1 MSELDVPVAGFATD
15 LRTLTIKGPA
25 PALSITPESSASH
38 LRRLETERSGR
49 VSRAS
54 IDLVQRRRLWWLA
67 SVIVVVLGATLLCL
81 QVLGGG
87 LIVQGLF
94 LGGTVGAASAAGWMD
109 WMARAGRASAR
120 SMMIGWLVITAG
132 ICSAILYLGLFSPA
146 LMVAVLVVFFVAMRN
161 KRTVALAAYL
171 TIAGFHGALAVS
183 VVVTRPGLGVL
194 QVAEVTPGKLVVLE
208 VFFQIVLFATFAL
221 GRDIQ
226 RRIARNVQDVEQQ
239 ARATGHHELLLEDAR
254 RAFEASLRAAG
265 GGRFSHQTIGS
276 YRLGQ
281 LLGEGSMGEIYEAID
296 PRSGEEAAVKLLR
309 RELMADPRIVQRFLT
324 EVRIIS
330 SLKTSHVVRVLET
343 AEPGSGLPYIAM
355 ERLYGHDLWHH
366 MKGREDVGLS
376 LAEVDDLLRQVARG
390 IDAAHRAGIVHR
402 DLNPSNLFHED
413 TGAWKII
420 DFGVSMVLDEPGVE
434 NAIVGTPNF
443 MSPEQ
448 VKGGSVGKPTDLFAL
463 GAIVYYALTGKLA
476 FQGETL
482 AAVAFEVAHHAP
494 PAPTELVPE
503 LPAGID
509 KVIMTALAKDPRKR
523 FETAAAFSEAFSHV
537 VAVGM
542 SDETTRRAKKP
553 RG

>member
-1 MSELDVPVAGFATD
+1 MYSTMSELDVPVAGFATD

-38 LRRLETERSGR
+38 PRRLETERSGR
-49 VSRAS
+49 ASRTSRAS

-67 SVIVVVLGATLLCL
+67 SVISVVLGATLLC
-81 QVLGGG
+81 
-87 LIVQGLF
+87 
-94 LGGTVGAASAAGWMD
+94 
-109 WMARAGRASAR
+109 
-120 SMMIGWLVITAG
+120 
-132 ICSAILYLGLFSPA
+132 
-146 LMVAVLVVFFVAMRN
+146 
-161 KRTVALAAYL
+161 
-171 TIAGFHGALAVS
+171 
-183 VVVTRPGLGVL
+183 L
-194 QVAEVTPGKLVVLE
+194 QVAEVTPGKLVVIE
-208 VFFQIVLFATFAL
+208 VFLQIVLFATFAL

-276 YRLGQ
+276 YRLGR

-296 PRSGEEAAVKLLR
+296 TRSGAEAAVKLLR
-309 RELMADPRIVQRFLT
+309 RELMADPRIVRRFLT
-324 EVRIIS
+324 EVRIVT
-330 SLKTSHVVRVLET
+330 SLQTSHVVRVLET

-420 DFGVSMVLDEPGVE
+420 DFGVSKVIDEPDVE

-448 VKGGSVGKPTDLFAL
+448 VKGVSVGKPSDIFAL

-482 AAVAFEVAHHAP
+482 ASIAFEVAHHAP

-503 LPAGID
+503 LPADID
-509 KVIMTALAKDPRKR
+509 NVIMTALAKDPRKR

>member
-1 MSELDVPVAGFATD
+1 MPELDVPVAGFATD

-25 PALSITPESSASH
+25 PALSITPESSGLHPRS
-38 LRRLETERSGR
+38 LETERSGR
-49 VSRAS
+49 ASRAS
-54 IDLVQRRRLWWLA
+54 IDLVQRRRRWWLA
-67 SVIVVVLGATLLCL
+67 SVIAVVLGATLLCL
-81 QVLGGG
+81 RVLGGG
-87 LIVQGLF
+87 IVVQGLF
-94 LGGTVGAASAAGWMD
+94 LGGTVGAASAVGWMD
-109 WMARAGRASAR
+109 WMARAGRTSAR
-120 SMMIGWLVITAG
+120 STMIGWLVITAG
-132 ICSAILYLGLFSPA
+132 ICSAILYLGVFSPA
-146 LMVAVLVVFFVAMRN
+146 LMVAVLAVFFVAMRD

-171 TIAGFHGALAVS
+171 TIAGFHGALAG
-183 VVVTRPGLGVL
+183 VVTRPELGVL
-194 QVAEVTPGKLVVLE
+194 QVAEVTPGKFVVIEAFL
-208 VFFQIVLFATFAL
+208 QIVLFATFAL

-239 ARATGHHELLLEDAR
+239 ARVTGHHELVLEDAR

-324 EVRIIS
+324 EVRIVS

-355 ERLYGHDLWHH
+355 ERLYGNDLWHH
-366 MKGREDVGLS
+366 MKGREDAGLS
-376 LAEVDDLLRQVARG
+376 LAEVDDLLRQVAHG
-390 IDAAHRAGIVHR
+390 IDAAHAAGIVHR

-413 TGAWKII
+413 TGTWKII
-420 DFGVSMVLDEPGVE
+420 DFGVSKVIDEPGVE

-448 VKGGSVGKPTDLFAL
+448 VKGGSVGKPTDIFAL

-482 AAVAFEVAHHAP
+482 AAVAFEVTHHTP

-503 LPAGID
+503 LPASID